1 MSSSKELP
9 KLTHQAGALVLSG
22 GGARAAYQVGVLKA
36 LAELTPESNPHPFQ
50 IICGTSAGA
59 VNALLLASHPG
70 TFKEAAEQLCD
81 LWMQLS
87 ADQIYRSS
95 WRSLAGNMFSI
106 ARSFFNQ
113 GVSRRKPLSLLNNT
127 PLRELVDEAIQFDN
141 IQKNIDAGHLRA
153 VCVTALSYSEGD
165 SVSFFQGAES
175 LTEWRR
181 FRRYGRRTQLSAD
194 HLMASAAIPTLFPC
208 VKIGDDHFGD
218 GAVRQL
224 APISPALHL
233 GANRVFV
240 VGVSDNRSPVH
251 WGKKRSK
258 PQRHSPSLA
267 QVTGQLFNAAFID
280 SLEGDLE
287 HLDRVNLL
295 LDAAEKN
302 LADLSPLRPVESA
315 VIEPSQSLDRIAG
328 RKVRYLPPALRWL
341 FRSTGAT
348 TSGGGASAAS
358 YLLFEKPFIGEL
370 VELGYQDAMWERD
383 KLRTYLELGPQAG
396 LTSQEE
402 PEEEDRKGLFGLR
415 VKPQTESAN
424 GNTQP

>member
-1 MSSSKELP
+1 MSAKNSPAP
-9 KLTHQAGALVLSG
+9 KIADVGALVLSG

-36 LAELTPESNPHPFQ
+36 LAELTPDSEPNPFK

-59 VNALLLASHPG
+59 VNALLIASHPG
-70 TFKEAAEQLCD
+70 TFKEAVSRLCD
-81 LWMQLS
+81 LWMELTV
-87 ADQIYRSS
+87 DDIYRSN
-95 WRSLAGNMFSI
+95 WTSLLGNMSTI
-106 ARSFFNQ
+106 TLSLFNH
-113 GVSRRKPLSLLNNT
+113 GVARRKPLALLDNS
-127 PLRELVDEAIQFDN
+127 PLRKLVNETIPFAN
-141 IQKNIDAGHLRA
+141 IQRNLDEGRLRA
-153 VCVTALSYSEGD
+153 VSVNAMSYNQGE
-165 SVSFFQGAES
+165 SVSFFQGSED
-175 LTEWRR
+175 LKEWRR
-181 FRRYGRRTQLSAD
+181 FRRCGERTRLTAD

-208 VKIGDDHFGD
+208 VKIGDEYFGD

-233 GANRVFV
+233 GASRVFV

-251 WGKKRSK
+251 WGKRRQVPK
-258 PQRHSPSLA
+258 HSPSLA
-267 QVTGQLFNAAFID
+267 QIGGQLFNAAFID

-295 LDAAEKN
+295 LDSVDDKG

-315 VIEPSQSLDRIAG
+315 VIEPSQSLDRLAG

-358 YLLFEKPFIGEL
+358 YLLFEKPYLGEL

-383 KLRTYLELGPQAG
+383 KLRDFLRPRTQLVEA
-396 LTSQEE
+396 EH
-402 PEEEDRKGLFGLR
+402 KGLFGIR
-415 VKPQTESAN
+415 VKPAAEASN
-424 GNTQP
+424 GNTPQ

>member
-1 MSSSKELP
+1 M
-9 KLTHQAGALVLSG
+9 GALVLSG

-36 LAELTPESNPHPFQ
+36 LAELTPDSEPNPFK

-59 VNALLLASHPG
+59 VNALLIASHPG
-70 TFKEAAEQLCD
+70 TFKEAVSRLCD
-81 LWMQLS
+81 LWMELTV
-87 ADQIYRSS
+87 DDIYRSN
-95 WRSLAGNMFSI
+95 WTSLLGNMSTI
-106 ARSFFNQ
+106 TLSLFNH
-113 GVSRRKPLSLLNNT
+113 GVARRKPLALLDNS
-127 PLRELVDEAIQFDN
+127 PLRKLVNETIPFAN
-141 IQKNIDAGHLRA
+141 IQRNLDEGRLRA
-153 VCVTALSYSEGD
+153 VSVNAMSYNQGE
-165 SVSFFQGAES
+165 SVSFFQGSED
-175 LTEWRR
+175 LKEWRR
-181 FRRYGRRTQLSAD
+181 FRRCGERTRLTAD

-208 VKIGDDHFGD
+208 VKIGDEYFGD

-233 GANRVFV
+233 GASRVFV

-251 WGKKRSK
+251 WGKRRQVPK
-258 PQRHSPSLA
+258 HSPSLA
-267 QVTGQLFNAAFID
+267 QIGGQLFNAAFID

-295 LDAAEKN
+295 LDSVDDKG

-315 VIEPSQSLDRIAG
+315 VIEPSQSLDRLAG

-358 YLLFEKPFIGEL
+358 YLLFEKPYLGEL

-383 KLRTYLELGPQAG
+383 KLRDFLRPRTQLVEA
-396 LTSQEE
+396 EH
-402 PEEEDRKGLFGLR
+402 KGLFGIR
-415 VKPQTESAN
+415 VKPAAEASN
-424 GNTQP
+424 GNTPQ

>member
-1 MSSSKELP
+1 MSTNNELP
-9 KLTHQAGALVLSG
+9 KLTHQASALVLSG

-36 LAELTPESNPHPFQ
+36 LAELTPDSNPRPFQ

-70 TFKEAAEQLCD
+70 NFREAVERLCA
-81 LWMQLS
+81 LWMQLTV
-87 ADQIYRSS
+87 DQIYRTS
-95 WRSLAGNMFSI
+95 WYSLLGNMASI
-106 ARSFFNQ
+106 TCSLFNQ
-113 GVSRRKPLSLLNNT
+113 GVGRQKPLALLDST
-127 PLRELVDEAIQFDN
+127 PLRELVTETVQFDN
-141 IQKNIDAGHLRA
+141 IQRNIDAGHLRA
-153 VCVTALSYSEGD
+153 VCMNALSYSEGE
-165 SVSFFQGAES
+165 SVSFFQGVEA
-175 LTEWRR
+175 LPEWRR
-181 FRRYGRRTQLSAD
+181 FRRYGVRTQLTVD
-194 HLMASAAIPTLFPC
+194 HLMASAAIPTLFST
-208 VKIGDDHFGD
+208 VKIGDDYFGD

-251 WGKKRSK
+251 WGKKRTK
-258 PQRHSPSLA
+258 PPRHSPSMA
-267 QVTGQLFNAAFID
+267 QIAGQLFNAAFID

-295 LDAAEKN
+295 LDSVDSKN
-302 LADLSPLRPVESA
+302 LGDLAPLRPVESA
-315 VIEPSQSLDRIAG
+315 VIEPSQSLDRLAG
-328 RKVRYLPPALRWL
+328 RKVRFLPPALRWL

-383 KLRTYLELGPQAG
+383 KLRAFLQPAA
-396 LTSQEE
+396 E
-402 PEEEDRKGLFGLR
+402 PVEEERKGLFGLR
-415 VKPQTESAN
+415 VKPLTEATD
-424 GNTQP
+424 GNTQS

>member
-1 MSSSKELP
+1 MSANNEIP
-9 KLTHQAGALVLSG
+9 KLPYQASALVLSG
-22 GGARAAYQVGVLKA
+22 GGARAAYQAGVLKA

-70 TFKEAAEQLCD
+70 NFRESVERLCALWEQLTV
-81 LWMQLS
+81 
-87 ADQIYRSS
+87 DQIYRSS
-95 WRSLAGNMFSI
+95 WRSLLGNMFAI
-106 ARSFFNQ
+106 TRSLFNQ
-113 GVSRRKPLSLLNNT
+113 GVGRQKPLALLDNS
-127 PLRELVDEAIQFDN
+127 PLRQLVEEVVHFGN

-153 VCVTALSYSEGD
+153 VCVNALSYSEGE
-165 SVSFFQGAES
+165 SVSFFQGGEE
-175 LTEWRR
+175 LPEWRR
-181 FRRYGRRTQLSAD
+181 FRRYGVRTRLTVD
-194 HLMASAAIPTLFPC
+194 HLMASAAIPTLFST
-208 VKIGDDHFGD
+208 VKIGNDYFGD

-251 WGKKRSK
+251 WGKKRTK
-258 PQRHSPSLA
+258 PPRHSPSIA
-267 QVTGQLFNAAFID
+267 QIAGQLFNAAFID

-295 LDAAEKN
+295 LDSVDAKN
-302 LADLSPLRPVESA
+302 LEDLGPLRPVESA
-315 VIEPSQSLDRIAG
+315 VIEPSQSLDRLAG

-383 KLRTYLELGPQAG
+383 KLRAFLQPHV
-396 LTSQEE
+396 E
-402 PEEEDRKGLFGLR
+402 PAEAERKGLFGIR
-415 VKPQTESAN
+415 VKPVTEAAN
-424 GNTQP
+424 GNSQS

>member
-1 MSSSKELP
+1 MSAKKTP
-9 KLTHQAGALVLSG
+9 PPQTADVGALVLSG

-36 LAELTPESNPHPFQ
+36 LAELTPDSEPNPFK

-59 VNALLLASHPG
+59 VNALLIASHPG
-70 TFKEAAEQLCD
+70 TFKEAVSRLCD
-81 LWMQLS
+81 LWMGLTV
-87 ADQIYRSS
+87 DDIYRSS
-95 WRSLAGNMFSI
+95 WTSLLGNISTI
-106 ARSFFNQ
+106 T
-113 GVSRRKPLSLLNNT
+113 LSLFNHGVARRRPLALLDNS
-127 PLRELVDEAIQFDN
+127 PLRQLVNDSIPFAN
-141 IQKNIDAGHLRA
+141 IQRNLDEGRLRA
-153 VCVTALSYSEGD
+153 VCVNAMSYNQGE
-165 SVSFFQGAES
+165 SVSFFQGSEE

-181 FRRYGRRTQLSAD
+181 FRRCGERTRLTVD

-208 VKIGDDHFGD
+208 VKIGDEYFGD

-233 GANRVFV
+233 GASRVFV

-251 WGKKRSK
+251 WGKRRQAPK
-258 PQRHSPSLA
+258 HSPSLA
-267 QVTGQLFNAAFID
+267 QIGGQLFNAAFID

-295 LDAAEKN
+295 LGSVDDKG
-302 LADLSPLRPVESA
+302 LIGLSPLRPVESA
-315 VIEPSQSLDRIAG
+315 VIEPSQSLDRLAG

-358 YLLFEKPFIGEL
+358 YLLFEKPYLGEL

-383 KLRTYLELGPQAG
+383 KLRDFLRPRTQLVEVEHK
-396 LTSQEE
+396 S
-402 PEEEDRKGLFGLR
+402 LFGIR
-415 VKPQTESAN
+415 VKPAAEASN
-424 GNTQP
+424 GNTPQ